1 MRPTPAPVPSSIG
14 IGIIAS
20 LLMGIPGGAVAH
32 ETEELP
38 VTLKADSYQFD
49 RQARIITAR
58 GHVILS
64 VRDVTVRADTL
75 VADLQTGLVTAEGS
89 VQLEVAGQS
98 VAPEM
103 LTFHLSTR
111 RASLFT
117 ARTAYHSPLILGS
130 VRLRADE
137 LQGDLARLVT

>member
-14 IGIIAS
+14 IGIIAF
-20 LLMGIPGGAVAH
+20 LLIGTPVGAVAQ

-58 GHVILS
+58 GHVVLS

-75 VADLQTGLVTAEGS
+75 VPDLQTGLFTAEGS

-98 VAPEM
+98 VAAEM
-103 LTFHLSTR
+103 LTFKIG
-111 RASLFT
+111 RA
-117 ARTAYHSPLILGS
+117 H
-130 VRLRADE
+130 V
-137 LQGDLARLVT
+137 